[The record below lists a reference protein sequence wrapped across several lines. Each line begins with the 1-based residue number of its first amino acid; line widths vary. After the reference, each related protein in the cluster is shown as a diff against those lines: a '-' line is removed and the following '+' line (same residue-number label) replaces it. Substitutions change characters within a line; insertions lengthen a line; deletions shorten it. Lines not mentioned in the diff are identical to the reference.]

1 MSKIYNFLKYEIERN
16 YSIKKYIFAMLLYT
30 FIVINETNIINS
42 YGNNNIQFNAWDI
55 IFSVLSTPKNIVIS
69 LIFTFII
76 LINNIIVDSNFEKEM
91 ILKLSS
97 RRAWWNIKV
106 CVLFLKA
113 SICILS
119 LTILTIIASI
129 KFKFSTVWSDGFSQV
144 EKISAKNHLFYSSP
158 LNEDIYQQSP
168 FFSFAETIVLLLLGL
183 IAIGLFVMIITLLF
197 NNKIVSIIS
206 GFAVL
211 IIAAIPAFEM
221 KSSIITDIIYNHILI
236 NTHSFNNMNS
246 SFTSVGYSISN
257 WILYILIL
265 YYIGYKL
272 SLKKNFITKEHS

>member
-16 YSIKKYIFAMLLYT
+16 YSIKKYIVVMILYT

-55 IFSVLSTPKNIVIS
+55 IFSVLSEPKNIVIS
-69 LIFTFII
+69 LIFTYII

-91 ILKLSS
+91 ILKLGS
-97 RRAWWNIKV
+97 RRVWWNIKV
-106 CVLFLKA
+106 CILFLKA

-129 KFKFSTVWSDGFSQV
+129 KFEFSKVWSYGFSQV
-144 EKISAKNHLFYSSP
+144 EKISAKNNLFYSSP

-168 FFSFAETIVLLLLGL
+168 LFSFAETILLLLLGL
-183 IAIGLFVMIITLLF
+183 IAIGLFVMVITLLF

-221 KSSIITDIIYNHILI
+221 ESSIITDIIYNHILI
-236 NTHSFNNMNS
+236 NTHSFNNINS
-246 SFTSVGYSISN
+246 SFTSVGYSISH

-272 SLKKNFITKEHS
+272 SLKKNFISKEHS

>member
-91 ILKLSS
+91 ILKLGS
-97 RRAWWNIKV
+97 RRVWWNIKV
-106 CVLFLKA
+106 CILFLKA

-129 KFKFSTVWSDGFSQV
+129 KFEFSKVWSYGFSQV

-168 FFSFAETIVLLLLGL
+168 LFSFAETILLLLLGL
-183 IAIGLFVMIITLLF
+183 IAIGLFVMVITLLF

-221 KSSIITDIIYNHILI
+221 ESSIITDIIYNHILI
-236 NTHSFNNMNS
+236 NTHSFNNINS
-246 SFTSVGYSISN
+246 SFTSVGYSISH

-272 SLKKNFITKEHS
+272 SLKKNFISKEHS